1 MNNIVVYCGS
11 NLGATPLYVE
21 AARGLGE
28 AIARRGSR
36 LVYGGGRIGLMGTVA
51 DAVLQAGGEVV
62 GVIPTFLREKEVA
75 HRGLTELIETPD
87 MPSRKNKMIELGDA
101 FIALAGGIGTFEEL
115 FEVLSLAQLKQH
127 RKPIG
132 LVNTAGFYDPLL
144 ALLQQTAAQGFMP
157 VANLSLLCVADTP
170 QELLVKL
177 ENYQPHDAP
186 KWIQPAWLTEQTTN
200 AKVAP

>member
-11 NLGATPLYVE
+11 NLGATPVYAE

-28 AIARRGSR
+28 AIAKRGSR
-36 LVYGGGRIGLMGTVA
+36 LVYGGGCIGLMGTVA
-51 DAVLQAGGEVV
+51 DAVLQAGGEAV

-127 RKPIG
+127 RKPVG

-157 VANLSLLCVADTP
+157 AANLSLLCVADTP

>member
-11 NLGATPLYVE
+11 NLGATPVYAE

-28 AIARRGSR
+28 AIAKRGSR
-36 LVYGGGRIGLMGTVA
+36 LVYGGGCIGLMGTVA
-51 DAVLQAGGEVV
+51 DAVLQAGGEAV

-127 RKPIG
+127 RKPVG

>member
-11 NLGATPLYVE
+11 NLGATPVYAE

-28 AIARRGSR
+28 AIAKRGSR
-36 LVYGGGRIGLMGTVA
+36 LVYGGGCIGLMGTVA
-51 DAVLQAGGEVV
+51 DAVLQAGGEAV

-127 RKPIG
+127 RKPVG

-144 ALLQQTAAQGFMP
+144 ALLQQTATQGFMP
-157 VANLSLLCVADTP
+157 AANLSLLCVADTP

-177 ENYQPHDAP
+177 ENYQPDDAP